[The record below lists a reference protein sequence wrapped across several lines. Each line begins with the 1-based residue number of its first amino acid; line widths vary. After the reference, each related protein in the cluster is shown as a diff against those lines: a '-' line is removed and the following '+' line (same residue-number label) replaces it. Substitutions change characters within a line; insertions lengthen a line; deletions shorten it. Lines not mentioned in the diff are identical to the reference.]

1 MTMRLLFPLL
11 LASCAGE
18 LTQGGDDTPEPPAC
32 PLTRSY
38 QGFGGLL
45 ESDRPAIAAG
55 SDRLRVKPF
64 GALAAEYNRALGI
77 TGFQTTPYA
86 ATFGRPPA
94 RWFAEPQASA
104 NTIYAAFALAYEAC
118 GQRTATPPEFAVEPT
133 PATAGEACRG
143 FALAAWQREMTD
155 AEAET
160 CAAFAVEQ
168 TNPADDP
175 RVRWAYACAAVLTA
189 TGFLTY

>member
-1 MTMRLLFPLL
+1 MRFLFPLL

-18 LTQGGDDTPEPPAC
+18 ITQGGGDDTPEPPVC

-38 QGFGGLL
+38 TGFGGLL
-45 ESDRPAIAAG
+45 ESDRPQLAAG

-77 TGFQTTPYA
+77 ADFQTTAYA
-86 ATFGRPPA
+86 ATFGRAPA
-94 RWFAEPQASA
+94 RWYAEPQASA

-118 GQRTATPPEFAVEPT
+118 GQRTAAGAEYGVEPT
-133 PATAGEACRG
+133 PATAGTACRD
-143 FALAAWQREMTD
+143 FAAAAWQREMTD

-160 CAAFAVEQ
+160 CAVYAVEQ

-175 RVRWAYACAAVLTA
+175 RVRWAYACAAVLSA

>member
-1 MTMRLLFPLL
+1 MTMRMLFPLL

-18 LTQGGDDTPEPPAC
+18 IVQGGDDTPEPPVC

-38 QGFGGLL
+38 TGFGGPL
-45 ESDRPAIAAG
+45 EADRPAIAAG

-64 GALAAEYNRALGI
+64 GALAAEYGRALGI
-77 TGFQTTPYA
+77 GEFQTTAYA

-94 RWFAEPQASA
+94 RWFAEPAASA

-118 GQRTATPPEFAVEPT
+118 GQRTATPPEYGVEPT
-133 PATAGEACRG
+133 AATAGTACRD
-143 FALAAWQREMTD
+143 FARAAWQREMTD
-155 AEAET
+155 DEAAT